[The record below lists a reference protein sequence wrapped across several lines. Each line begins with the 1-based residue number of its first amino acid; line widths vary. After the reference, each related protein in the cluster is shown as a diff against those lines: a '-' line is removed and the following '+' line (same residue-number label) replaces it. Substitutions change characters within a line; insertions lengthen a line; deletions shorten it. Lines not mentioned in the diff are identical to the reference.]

1 MTDTVLNQRHG
12 AWIRVFVMVVKA
24 QRVQEDFVHR
34 NQSGANKTACA
45 FNFKTTQGVLFKM
58 SPRKCKNM
66 TNEASV
72 YDAHFLFFFPF
83 FFFFLSTHSH
93 TCSRVREQALRAGDS
108 PLTVRCTQLPLWK
121 VSYCCSSI
129 RTLHSYQ
136 PWSSERTGSI
146 CREAFPWRE
155 ALPADRGDEKPH
167 NLPPCVGPSPHLNPR
182 LATLVATEM
191 DCVIAVEG
199 EVFYF
204 NLFLLAASN
213 RFPSVESRCNIFHQ
227 TPD

>member
-72 YDAHFLFFFPF
+72 YDAHFLFFFS
-83 FFFFLSTHSH
+83 FFLFFSFHSQPH
-93 TCSRVREQALRAGDS
+93 VFPGQGTGAEGGW
-108 PLTVRCTQLPLWK
+108 LTIDCEV
-121 VSYCCSSI
+121 
-129 RTLHSYQ
+129 H
-136 PWSSERTGSI
+136 
-146 CREAFPWRE
+146 
-155 ALPADRGDEKPH
+155 PAA
-167 NLPPCVGPSPHLNPR
+167 V
-182 LATLVATEM
+182 
-191 DCVIAVEG
+191 VEG
-199 EVFYF
+199 VVLLLQHQDPALVPALVLGAHGV
-204 NLFLLAASN
+204 NL
-213 RFPSVESRCNIFHQ
+213 
-227 TPD
+227 